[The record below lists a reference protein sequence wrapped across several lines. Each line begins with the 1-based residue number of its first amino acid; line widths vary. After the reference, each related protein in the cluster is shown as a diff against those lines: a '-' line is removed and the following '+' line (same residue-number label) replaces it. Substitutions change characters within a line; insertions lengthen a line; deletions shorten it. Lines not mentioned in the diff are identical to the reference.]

1 MNTAVLVKRIDP
13 KDFPFADIWHYEGK
27 ILLKEVSSHK
37 KRSGYCLQSGIF
49 QVQAMRLKWACPNS
63 EVLQILQMPFSLK
76 ASRRKRSKVTGIY
89 PIWIISVI
97 NLANLQAI
105 YFNCPR
111 SIHSSNLAL
120 FNFNHSKMKVENV
133 FTGSCKKKKE
143 ERKAERRK
151 KKGRKKGQMAPTFY
165 LLTSYSVLKIED
177 FHRLGKL
184 PKSSCV
190 RKWIDNTLLTSP
202 RLTFHC

>member
-1 MNTAVLVKRIDP
+1 
-13 KDFPFADIWHYEGK
+13 
-27 ILLKEVSSHK
+27 
-37 KRSGYCLQSGIF
+37 
-49 QVQAMRLKWACPNS
+49 MRLKWARPNS

-76 ASRRKRSKVTGIY
+76 ASRGKRSKVTGIY
-89 PIWIISVI
+89 PIWITSVI

-133 FTGSCKKKKE
+133 FTGSCKNKKKE
-143 ERKAERRK
+143 RERERQKEKERK

-165 LLTSYSVLKIED
+165 LLTSYSALKIED

-184 PKSSCV
+184 PKSSRA
-190 RKWIDNTLLTSP
+190 RKWIDITLLTSP